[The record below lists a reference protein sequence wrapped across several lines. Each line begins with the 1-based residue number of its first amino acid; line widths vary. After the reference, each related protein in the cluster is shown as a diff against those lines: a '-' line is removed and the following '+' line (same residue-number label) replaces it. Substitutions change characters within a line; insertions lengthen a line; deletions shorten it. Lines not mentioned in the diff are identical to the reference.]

1 MKYTDI
7 NRLRK
12 TAEAGPNALDVIKNY
27 RRDGDKDP
35 AFAPIARKALDTMSS
50 GEKMWLGIG
59 AVGGGIGG
67 YLLSKLLHRKASLG
81 TRLLY
86 TLGGAAAGGATP
98 YLIFKNMAS
107 DKVKGAT
114 LGEEMRLA
122 EAYQNASPETR
133 ATIDAVVKKLKADKK
148 QAVLDIFDDIT
159 SAATNSDGMARKLM
173 RGGTAIAGS
182 VATDKVVGRR
192 LFSNPG
198 QYTLDELSRTIS
210 HLNEEIR
217 ASRMTVADAQNILRR
232 DFGYQAQV
240 FDFGPANGGTRIVDP
255 KTEIFSARNI
265 PGRPEP
271 ITHVEARS
279 TTSPADPSTVSART
293 RASLRHPWRTLRGN
307 PVASRF
313 ARGIV
318 DLGGGLAA
326 SYLSDKA
333 WDFIN
338 DKVEDRAG
346 MNRELTDE
354 DILRI
359 REEYDAAKASG
370 VGK

>member
-1 MKYTDI
+1 MKYTDVK
-7 NRLRK
+7 RLQK
-12 TAEAGPNALDVIKNY
+12 TADAGPNALDVIKNY
-27 RRDGDKDP
+27 REGGGKRPVFDSM
-35 AFAPIARKALDTMSS
+35 AQKALDTMSS
-50 GEKMWLGIG
+50 GEKMWMGIG
-59 AVGGGIGG
+59 AVGGGVGG

-148 QAVLDIFDDIT
+148 QAVLDIFNDIT
-159 SAATNSDGMARKLM
+159 SAAKNSDGMARTLV
-173 RGGTAIAGS
+173 RGGTAIAGG
-182 VATDKVVGRR
+182 VAADKMVGRR

-210 HLNEEIR
+210 RMNEDIR

-232 DFGYQAQV
+232 DFGYQAQA

-255 KTEIFSARNI
+255 KTEILSSRNI
-265 PGRPEP
+265 PGRPDP
-271 ITHVEARS
+271 IMSVEQRS
-279 TTSPADPSTVSART
+279 VPADPRAVSART
-293 RASLRHPWRTLRGN
+293 RASLRHPVRTLRGN

-313 ARGIV
+313 ARGAV
-318 DLGGGLAA
+318 DIGGGLAA
-326 SYLSDKA
+326 SYVGDKVWA
-333 WDFIN
+333 YIN
-338 DKVEDRAG
+338 DKLEDRAG
-346 MNRELTDE
+346 MHYAVTPE
-354 DILRI
+354 DRLRI
-359 REEYDAAKASG
+359 RKEYDAAKASG